1 MRTSLPR
8 RLVFLLPLAC
18 AALYG
23 CPQEE
28 STTPEDE
35 YADVIYG
42 GGATDEAL
50 VSLGSAL
57 DQKAPVD
64 DPARAPVL
72 DSPTATSLPKDT
84 IADFTW
90 HFGTTGSFNAPLP
103 LVPGHEA
110 PAGPALLRLASAARD
125 AGQSLPRSWMGP
137 LAELVGPPR
146 AAHAHGDPLNGT
158 ATWLVFS
165 TKSDPKLVRVFT
177 DQTSFTP
184 GQETW
189 DALAAAGEEITL
201 SLIAADFEDN
211 RIADGGDPVQGT
223 KLTFTITP

>member
-1 MRTSLPR
+1 MKASLPR
-8 RLVFLLPLAC
+8 RLLFLLPLAC

-28 STTPEDE
+28 THEPGDE

-42 GGATDEAL
+42 GAATDEAM
-50 VSLGSAL
+50 VSLGSSL
-57 DQKAPVD
+57 DQKPPIE

-72 DSPTATSLPKDT
+72 DTPAATSLPADT
-84 IADFTW
+84 IVDFTW
-90 HFGTTGSFNAPLP
+90 HFGQAASLRAPLP
-103 LVPGHEA
+103 WA
-110 PAGPALLRLASAARD
+110 PAAPAPEGPTLLRLASEAR
-125 AGQSLPRSWMGP
+125 ALVGP
-137 LAELVGPPR
+137 LADLVGPPR
-146 AAHAHGDPLNGT
+146 AAHAHGDPLTGT
-158 ATWLVFS
+158 ATFLVFS

-189 DALAAAGEEITL
+189 DTLAAAGEEITL
-201 SLIAADFEDN
+201 SLIAADFDAN

-223 KLTFTITP
+223 KFTFTLTP